1 MYDVSALSS
10 GAPIGSWTMRIVLFV
25 AMLLALALP
34 STDGRADDRM
44 RRDHDRA
51 RAAFQRGE
59 IRPLDD
65 ILARLRPDFPGR
77 LLRVDL
83 NLENAGSQRWVYQ
96 ILVIGREGKVTRLR
110 VDARTADIIAAE
122 AGPLP
127 RAPRPPLAP
136 SPNGG
141 RPGDLPATRPAAV
154 R

>member
-1 MYDVSALSS
+1 
-10 GAPIGSWTMRIVLFV
+10 MRVLLFI
-25 AMLLALALP
+25 AMVLAFTLP
-34 STDGRADDRM
+34 STIGHADDRT
-44 RRDHDRA
+44 RHDHDRA

-83 NLENAGSQRWVYQ
+83 DLENAGSQRWVYQ
-96 ILVIGREGKVTRLR
+96 ILVLGREGKVTRLR
-110 VDARTADIIAAE
+110 VDARTADVIGAE

-127 RAPRPPLAP
+127 RAPRPPMAP
-136 SPNGG
+136 PPNGP
-141 RPGDLPATRPAAV
+141 RPGDLPATRPAVA